1 MSTPPAPD
9 LLTRD
14 AARGARY
21 VAGCD
26 EAGRGCIAGP
36 IIAAAVLLDLQDID
50 RLTRMIGAV
59 NDSKKLTAARRAA
72 LYGPI
77 LANAKVAISCRSS
90 RSIDERGIQWA
101 NLTALSDSLTAVSGH
116 LNGDVVRLVDGF
128 QLPDLNLGHER
139 LVRGD
144 ANSAAIAAASIV
156 AKQTRDRLMLTLHD
170 RWPQYG
176 FDRHAGYP
184 TPAHKAAV
192 ADHGACAAH
201 RLSFAGVS

>member
-1 MSTPPAPD
+1 MNASSAPD
-9 LLTRD
+9 LLARD
-14 AARGARY
+14 AALGARY

-36 IIAAAVLLDLQDID
+36 IVAAAVLLDMRDMD
-50 RLTRMIGAV
+50 RLTQTIGAV

-77 LANAKVAISCRSS
+77 LANAKVAICCRSA

-101 NLTALSDSLTAVSGH
+101 NLTALADSLTQVSGH
-116 LNGDVVRLVDGF
+116 LRSDVIRLVDGF
-128 QLPDLNLGHER
+128 QLPDLDLPHER

-144 ANSAAIAAASIV
+144 ANSAAIAAASII

-170 RWPQYG
+170 RWPHYG